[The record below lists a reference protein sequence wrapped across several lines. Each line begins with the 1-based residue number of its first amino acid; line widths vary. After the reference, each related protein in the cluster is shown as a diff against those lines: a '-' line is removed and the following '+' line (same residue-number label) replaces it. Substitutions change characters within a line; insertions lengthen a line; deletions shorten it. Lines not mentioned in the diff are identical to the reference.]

1 MTERIFGHT
10 KSGVPVTESTIERLA
25 DEADRGYEPGQLQG
39 RKRSRGRPP
48 LGDRAKSVGSVR
60 LEPDLR
66 EEVLAAAKAEGVTV
80 SELVRRALRKY
91 LRSA

>member
-1 MTERIFGHT
+1 MAERVYGRS
-10 KSGVPVTESTIERLA
+10 KAGVPITDTMIEGWA
-25 DEADRGYEPGQLQG
+25 DEADRGYTPGQLEG
-39 RKRSRGRPP
+39 RKRGRGRPP

-66 EEVLAAAKAEGVTV
+66 EEVVARAKAEGVSV

-91 LRSA
+91 VQSA